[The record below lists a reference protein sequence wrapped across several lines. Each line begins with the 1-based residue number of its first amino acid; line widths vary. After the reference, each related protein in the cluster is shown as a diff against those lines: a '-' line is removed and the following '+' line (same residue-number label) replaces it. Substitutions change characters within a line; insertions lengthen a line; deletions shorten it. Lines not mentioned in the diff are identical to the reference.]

1 MRGRESS
8 LISRTLGS
16 QYHRRHVD
24 VSKRPCLSPTPSRR
38 ILILPPCIT
47 RYQAISS
54 PIWQDTSREPIHVEL
69 SALRFVKP
77 RRLRPSRHPCAQG
90 CVQPGSYSP
99 GYRVWITSRR
109 VGSRYALD
117 TDRRLA
123 PPNPCHVGSFSL
135 SLPLQSALRP
145 YTPATLPACLPTV
158 PYPPSL
164 GLHSNHAQRAQLE
177 SSSRNRTSAAPI

>member
-1 MRGRESS
+1 M
-8 LISRTLGS
+8 GS
-16 QYHRRHVD
+16 QYRRRRVD
-24 VSKRPCLSPTPSRR
+24 GRNSPCHSPTPSRR

-47 RYQAISS
+47 RYRAISS
-54 PIWQDTSREPIHVEL
+54 PIWQDTSREPIHVEVG
-69 SALRFVKP
+69 AVRFVKP
-77 RRLRPSRHPCAQG
+77 RRGFALPSRHPCGAG
-90 CVQPGSYSP
+90 LCVQPGSYSP

-123 PPNPCHVGSFSL
+123 PPNPCHVGSLVLSL
-135 SLPLQSALRP
+135 SLSPFNPHLVP
-145 YTPATLPACLPTV
+145 TPCLLACLPTYLPV